1 MDAGLDEAIIA
12 GLLDADVHLLNH
24 AVFAGGEGL
33 CNNVTFVQQ
42 EHLVATCFFNEAVVI
57 KLSRSRCCSEVRSL
71 RLGSNSTD
79 QESSSCEDVKLLKFH
94 DIEVFEFRE

>member
-1 MDAGLDEAIIA
+1 MSPS
-12 GLLDADVHLLNH
+12 
-24 AVFAGGEGL
+24 
-33 CNNVTFVQQ
+33 VQQ

-57 KLSRSRCCSEVRSL
+57 QVVKRSRCCSEVRSL

>member
-57 KLSRSRCCSEVRSL
+57 QVVKGPAVVAKLEVCAWAVTAPIKRAAAV
-71 RLGSNSTD
+71 RM
-79 QESSSCEDVKLLKFH
+79 
-94 DIEVFEFRE
+94 